1 MSRSSPRFAHRPL
14 ASVPIAA
21 GLSAVVLLLL
31 LGIGIARAKSPV
43 DLRQERKNLP
53 YRFRTVATMTR
64 GLAVQRG
71 WITHQRYADAGGDG
85 ADDLF
90 RANDHGICGSPWTP
104 AGAARDWQSNLP
116 VVFSRK
122 GPCASIDGVWDLD
135 GDGKAEVVSTTGTPD
150 GLQWQ
155 LTVMDAATGTPKW
168 SVALPA
174 GRDERG
180 DNNWDGFY
188 RAFGPFT
195 AHLPD
200 GPRAALLVGIEAGH
214 DERPR
219 GVLALDARDGTVL
232 WQHLT
237 GAKPV
242 AASFHIVDLDGD
254 GRQEICFVG
263 AGVSNLEDGE
273 EVDGASDDHAML
285 FVVNDDGRLRWRRA
299 LGPAPASACLETA
312 DIEGDGRA
320 ELVVAAFMTGLNHE
334 TLAVF
339 DGNGEVIISA
349 ALPANCHS
357 LAVTT
362 HEGAATAWLSFDGLA
377 RRYAL
382 SRDAITPGAEAV
394 LDGPAQVALV
404 ADIVGD
410 ERLEVLLGA
419 DGGRNW
425 LVDEDLRPVALLSDP
440 EYRILNGGASL
451 RRLPD
456 RTQRLV
462 VLGDPLHGSAE
473 FVIEPSPRVVPWS
486 MIAAGLGVAGSAGL
500 AWRRRRQVVTGQ
512 ALRELRLQVLDRL
525 ELAGHGE
532 IGALAAARNLQ
543 KYVASFEAGLI
554 DEAKLENRFRDLAAD
569 VFEVGLPDLE
579 AAAEVAALAQLEP
592 EAVQKAA
599 AALAQLRGALAAAQG
614 GAPAND
620 EESPA
625 LRLGEAIANTNER
638 FRRLR
643 EIAKG
648 HFSTAP
654 DAVIERSLKANAD
667 TITRLGVE
675 VVRPTSP
682 VPDCLIDQKDLAF
695 VLDNLIEN
703 ALRAMASVTP
713 RRLVIDWRLDGSLV
727 VITVQDTGAGMT
739 AAEAAAAVEPGD
751 GKRAGGGR
759 GLPGSC
765 RRLKKYE
772 GKLSVGATA
781 PGRGT
786 TMIVYLRHATSGSPH
801 DPARH

>member
-1 MSRSSPRFAHRPL
+1 MRP
-14 ASVPIAA
+14 P
-21 GLSAVVLLLL
+21 
-31 LGIGIARAKSPV
+31 AR
-43 DLRQERKNLP
+43 RRWN
-53 YRFRTVATMTR
+53 
-64 GLAVQRG
+64 
-71 WITHQRYADAGGDG
+71 
-85 ADDLF
+85 
-90 RANDHGICGSPWTP
+90 
-104 AGAARDWQSNLP
+104 
-116 VVFSRK
+116 
-122 GPCASIDGVWDLD
+122 
-135 GDGKAEVVSTTGTPD
+135 
-150 GLQWQ
+150 
-155 LTVMDAATGTPKW
+155 
-168 SVALPA
+168 VALPA

-273 EVDGASDDHAML
+273 DVDGASDDHAML

-312 DIEGDGRA
+312 DLEGDGRT

-334 TLAVF
+334 DAGRARRQRRSHHLR
-339 DGNGEVIISA
+339 
-349 ALPANCHS
+349 
-357 LAVTT
+357 
-362 HEGAATAWLSFDGLA
+362 GAARELPQPGRDDARGCGHCLAFLRWPGCVAMRCRATQSRRAPKPCSTARPTWRWSPMSWATNGWKSCWA
-377 RRYAL
+377 PTAAGTGWSMKTCVP
-382 SRDAITPGAEAV
+382 SRCC
-394 LDGPAQVALV
+394 
-404 ADIVGD
+404 
-410 ERLEVLLGA
+410 R
-419 DGGRNW
+419 
-425 LVDEDLRPVALLSDP
+425 DP

-473 FVIEPSPRVVPWS
+473 FVIEPSPREVPWA

-772 GKLSVGATA
+772 GSCPWA
-781 PGRGT
+781 P
-786 TMIVYLRHATSGSPH
+786 PP
-801 DPARH
+801 PAGERR